1 MATNLQA
8 QKAKKLFLDTE
19 GRDIYSA
26 PSVAL
31 ASLIKE
37 INAGHIDK
45 KATIML
51 NVTGGGEKE
60 FMEGKNIWY
69 KKPDAIFPLDAEADA
84 VIEKAEALFA

>member
-1 MATNLQA
+1 MQSE
-8 QKAKKLFLDTE
+8 TE
-19 GRDIYSA
+19 YFRRVYETTYEDMLRY
-26 PSVAL
+26 
-31 ASLIKE
+31 
-37 INAGHIDK
+37 AGHIDK